1 MNSVTVESL
10 YDHDPDAD
18 QMARLPGEELGDAAP
33 VRIGEPMVGEGTE
46 SLRAD
51 QRTAGS
57 RAAGGKPRKNNVS
70 LYAGVGLVA
79 LLMAG
84 GYVFFRPA
92 ISNHPVQATQ
102 GTVRP
107 SGQTSSAITLLA
119 PSAALAKVPVPR
131 LPPAVVHQ
139 KYVPQ
144 PASLELSE
152 LLSLHS
158 AAPTPVPP
166 IPKPQAP
173 PAGGAIPVQHAPAPP
188 APARLHA
195 PAAVVM
201 PEPRHGA
208 MGGALTVAIPA
219 IAHVPA
225 TGIATAPA
233 PQASPS
239 IAAKTQGQSAA
250 LAAPAAPGVKPGNPS
265 AVLAGVHAAFNASP
279 PGPSSPAQQTSL
291 YQLLTQL
298 GVLVRD
304 DEVKQAVLAAQVQQ
318 LTLLTSGKMADLD
331 RRLSILEAQTA
342 VSGAVQA
349 ASNAGVPAV
358 ISAMPPAAPG
368 TAAPAGAPAGAA
380 AAAAATV
387 AVSTGALPAPSSST
401 LPAPAMPAAPSPS
414 GPVTTVQYQVQA
426 ASPGL
431 AMLSPIGGSGSPLE
445 VQTGDII
452 PGYGRVLGVVQQGDA
467 WVVQTQS
474 GNIQ

>member
-1 MNSVTVESL
+1 
-10 YDHDPDAD
+10 
-18 QMARLPGEELGDAAP
+18 
-33 VRIGEPMVGEGTE
+33 
-46 SLRAD
+46 
-51 QRTAGS
+51 
-57 RAAGGKPRKNNVS
+57 
-70 LYAGVGLVA
+70 
-79 LLMAG
+79 
-84 GYVFFRPA
+84 
-92 ISNHPVQATQ
+92 VQATQ

-107 SGQTSSAITLLA
+107 SGQTSSAITPLA

-219 IAHVPA
+219 LAHVPPTGTA
-225 TGIATAPA
+225 TP
-233 PQASPS
+233 PSSQASPS
-239 IAAKTQGQSAA
+239 IAAKTQGQTPPLPPAV
-250 LAAPAAPGVKPGNPS
+250 PAAPGVKPGNPS
-265 AVLAGVHAAFNASP
+265 AVVAGVHAAFNASP

-318 LTLLTSGKMADLD
+318 LSLLTSGKMADLD

-358 ISAMPPAAPG
+358 ISALPPAAPG
-368 TAAPAGAPAGAA
+368 TAAPAGAPAAPATSPAA
-380 AAAAATV
+380 
-387 AVSTGALPAPSSST
+387 TGALPAPSSQI
-401 LPAPAMPAAPSPS
+401 LPAPAMPAAPSRS

-426 ASPGL
+426 ASRP
-431 AMLSPIGGSGSPLE
+431 E
-445 VQTGDII
+445 VTKRPNFPHKQTN
-452 PGYGRVLGVVQQGDA
+452 RER
-467 WVVQTQS
+467 
-474 GNIQ
+474 